1 MSTGSLSVFGRLG
14 GFGPVL
20 CLLREVVHIPVLPL
34 DLRQK
39 TWIDCI
45 FISVIVVIFYQVENG
60 VQVLIFVKK
69 YADMLNIYADILIR
83 QRLQWSV

>member
-69 YADMLNIYADILIR
+69 YADTERNIAKVKIQNCRCAIL
-83 QRLQWSV
+83 